1 MIPVLAEHRRV
12 LQKQTQCTV
21 IQTWL
26 FLVQVV
32 WILSL
37 CRSMTS
43 RFSGLPCLSIPRLN
57 STTDQAP
64 SNGGTSNHSASVVD
78 PRAHDDVFRQLIG
91 PSDKRLPILEGRY
104 NLVWMSI
111 PKNISRGN
119 SSYEGVTC
127 SFCPVDWTQ
136 QKQAPNTVP
145 RYHNVYSG
153 ELCDNSEHAEITFDL
168 KDLVKMARRY
178 DALPSTK
185 VNNMRQAGF
194 IFHESRS
201 GSTLAANM
209 LTVAYPS
216 MHRVYSEPGVLYQA
230 MRTQNKELVKD
241 VLYML
246 GRTSNLEETRV
257 FYKLRSVAVR
267 HMDAMPDDMPWIFM
281 YRNPEDVVA
290 SHFNPTE
297 TGNTVCLQER
307 KNPHQLLVEI
317 AKTFGKEIDEV
328 SDETFCATRLASL
341 CLAAIRHYERTGKG
355 HFVNYDSLPESMWET
370 IAPEYFGVSL
380 SKEAINNMKNISG
393 VYAKGGQERNQRE
406 WDDEQVDEKS
416 EQLTKKQRKAAREV
430 LQPYFEQME
439 QFAAKEK

>member
-1 MIPVLAEHRRV
+1 MPPLKYHLSHCSPCFR
-12 LQKQTQCTV
+12 
-21 IQTWL
+21 
-26 FLVQVV
+26 
-32 WILSL
+32 ILL
-37 CRSMTS
+37 
-43 RFSGLPCLSIPRLN
+43 
-57 STTDQAP
+57 
-64 SNGGTSNHSASVVD
+64 
-78 PRAHDDVFRQLIG
+78 
-91 PSDKRLPILEGRY
+91 
-104 NLVWMSI
+104 
-111 PKNISRGN
+111 
-119 SSYEGVTC
+119 
-127 SFCPVDWTQ
+127 
-136 QKQAPNTVP
+136 VP
-145 RYHNVYSG
+145 RYHNVYNG
-153 ELCDNSEHAEITFDL
+153 KLCDNSEHAEITFDF

-328 SDETFCATRLASL
+328 SDETFCATRLVRFMIIVM
-341 CLAAIRHYERTGKG
+341 AA
-355 HFVNYDSLPESMWET
+355 
-370 IAPEYFGVSL
+370 
-380 SKEAINNMKNISG
+380 
-393 VYAKGGQERNQRE
+393 
-406 WDDEQVDEKS
+406 
-416 EQLTKKQRKAAREV
+416 
-430 LQPYFEQME
+430 
-439 QFAAKEK
+439 